1 MAKNNMPSIQVP
13 LQHPTTV
20 LSAGPT
26 GCGKTQ
32 FLLKLIAA
40 GGIQPPPE
48 RIVCVYGEWQDAYD
62 RLREIAQKLRA
73 TVQFIHNPNSEEM
86 AQLYES
92 FNPRTRNLLIIDDQM
107 ANSQIKSDQG
117 SSITK
122 LFTQGSHHRNLT
134 IIYIVQN
141 IFNQSKEMRSVS
153 LNSHYLVL
161 FKNPRD
167 KTQARTL
174 GQQMFPSQPGFLL
187 SAYEDAV
194 KQRYGYLLVDLHPSS
209 EDGVRVR
216 TGIFDKHTTVYLPP
230 TPIKASAITS

>member
-1 MAKNNMPSIQVP
+1 MIIMTSIQVP
-13 LQHPTTV
+13 LRHPTTV

-32 FLLKLIAA
+32 FLLKLIAE
-40 GGIQPPPE
+40 GGIQPPPQ
-48 RIVCVYGEWQDAYD
+48 RIVCVYGEWQPAYD
-62 RLREIAQKLRA
+62 ELRKIAAKLGA
-73 TVQFIHNPNSEEM
+73 NIQFVHNPDSDAM

-92 FNPRTRNLLIIDDQM
+92 FNTHTRNLLIIDDQM

-122 LFTQGSHHRNLT
+122 LFAQGSHHRNLT

-141 IFNQSKEMRSVS
+141 IFNQSKEMRNVN

-174 GQQMFPSQPGFLL
+174 GQQMYPSNPGFLL
-187 SAYEDAV
+187 TAYEDAV

-209 EDGVRVR
+209 DDRLRVR
-216 TGIFDKHTTVYLPP
+216 SGIFDKATTVYQPV
-230 TPIKASAITS
+230 TPIKTTNHFRQ